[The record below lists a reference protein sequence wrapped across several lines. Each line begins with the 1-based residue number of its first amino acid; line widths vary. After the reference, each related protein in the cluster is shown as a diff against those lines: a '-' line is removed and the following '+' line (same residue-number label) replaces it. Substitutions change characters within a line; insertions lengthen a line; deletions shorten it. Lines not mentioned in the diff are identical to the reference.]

1 VSAKPVR
8 LGQDG
13 KGAFDPA
20 NLTLARKEG
29 WARAVYAPRRE
40 QPKLFDHA
48 GLKAMA
54 EDVLAA
60 YNRGRR
66 VWHSNL
72 GPIGTPQLNELHE
85 DLWDIV
91 DSNQQDGDK
100 AKGMIALDALAGL
113 GKSTAALAFAMAFH
127 RREVAEQGRVTSQGH
142 ERHPVCRISLS
153 GNTSL
158 KDLNRALMEFFAHPG
173 SRRGTSAEFQHRAL
187 DCALSCECRL
197 LVLDELHFLR
207 GRRTS
212 AIEVSNQ
219 FKTIANDFP
228 VTVLMIGI
236 DLASLGLLGE
246 GTGRASA
253 LDQTARRT
261 TRLSI
266 APFEVESDQGR
277 QEWRNLLLALEQRV
291 VLAEKFPGMIA
302 DELADYLFA
311 RSTGHISSL
320 ITLIN
325 RGCQR
330 AIRTGVERLD
340 RGVMDMVKN
349 DVDAERARKELEAA
363 LAAGRITTR
372 IASGGTRS

>member
-1 VSAKPVR
+1 
-8 LGQDG
+8 
-13 KGAFDPA
+13 
-20 NLTLARKEG
+20 
-29 WARAVYAPRRE
+29 
-40 QPKLFDHA
+40 
-48 GLKAMA
+48 
-54 EDVLAA
+54 
-60 YNRGRR
+60 
-66 VWHSNL
+66 
-72 GPIGTPQLNELHE
+72 
-85 DLWDIV
+85 
-91 DSNQQDGDK
+91 
-100 AKGMIALDALAGL
+100 
-113 GKSTAALAFAMAFH
+113 
-127 RREVAEQGRVTSQGH
+127 
-142 ERHPVCRISLS
+142 
-153 GNTSL
+153 
-158 KDLNRALMEFFAHPG
+158 
-173 SRRGTSAEFQHRAL
+173 
-187 DCALSCECRL
+187 
-197 LVLDELHFLR
+197 VLDELHFLR